1 MTQKILFLLSLTL
14 FSPVA
19 SASFSPEDVGT
30 LARYTFRPLPGEA
43 TGCKRLGMNGTFTFQ
58 VSQGGRL
65 GTLVFAPS
73 RQKIVV
79 VPAGPDQWIMRIFGD
94 WSEQITVSFASGD
107 FSYSSS
113 RPGRA
118 GHCDATFR

>member
-1 MTQKILFLLSLTL
+1 MTQKILLLALTL

-19 SASFSPEDVGT
+19 AASFSPEDASV
-30 LARYTFRPLPGEA
+30 LARYAFRPLPGEA
-43 TGCKRLGMNGTFTFQ
+43 AGCKRLGMTGTFAFQ
-58 VSQGGRL
+58 VSQGGRV

-73 RQKIVV
+73 RQQVV
-79 VPAGPDQWIMRIFGD
+79 VIPAGPNQWVMRIFGD
-94 WSEQITVSFASGD
+94 WSEQITVNFASGD
-107 FSYSSS
+107 FSYHSS